1 MILQA
6 RVSSATSTLLS
17 SYKGHLRNFLEAWHG
32 NTDTSQEEA
41 VDHGSLSTGHND
53 IEIPVNFQQESGI
66 INF

>member
-53 IEIPVNFQQESGI
+53 I
-66 INF
+66 